1 MLRRA
6 LWYSTNQSCWNSSL
20 GLYVWWWIWG
30 SALPITNQPPLL
42 FNSTF
47 VSFLFLF
54 FSRTFS
60 EKAHNFERTHHV
72 ESSDSLKRWKKRIP
86 CKQGKHVV
94 MLWAILKITCVLE
107 LYVKSLKEGRNYGF
121 DPSLRKLSNKTSL
134 ACRVLEHVL
143 KVGWNF

>member
-1 MLRRA
+1 MIL
-6 LWYSTNQSCWNSSL
+6 NQSELLKLIL
-20 GLYVWWWIWG
+20 GPLRLMMNLG
-30 SALPITNQPPLL
+30 KCITNYK
-42 FNSTF
+42 ST
-47 VSFLFLF
+47 SFALQLNFCEFPISL

-121 DPSLRKLSNKTSL
+121 DPSLRKHSNKTSL

-143 KVGWNF
+143 KVG